1 MNRAQ
6 RHAAR
11 SRKAGKIVNMPVNQM
26 HQSVDAII
34 VPEENRTITVE
45 ANERGRLALDKV
57 FPEITI
63 PWIPS
68 ETRPGAPN
76 ADGWKKVAWLHVP
89 NLEHNTRHNLPPIYG
104 HTPLDEATPKAIAWV
119 LGCAVKNQGVRVMI
133 LDISEDFVVRDCM
146 ILTGAAC
153 EN

>member
-1 MNRAQ
+1 VNRAQ
-6 RHAAR
+6 RRTAR
-11 SRKAGKIVNMPVNQM
+11 SRKAGKFIKMPLNQA
-26 HQSVDAII
+26 HESADAILY
-34 VPEENRTITVE
+34 PEENRTVTVE
-45 ANERGRLALDKV
+45 ANDRGQLAIGKV
-57 FPEITI
+57 FPDITI

-68 ETRPGAPN
+68 ERLGC
-76 ADGWKKVAWLHVP
+76 KKAAWLVVP

-119 LGCAVKNQGVRVMI
+119 LGCAVRNQGARVMI
-133 LDISEDFVVRDCM
+133 LDISEDLVVRDCV